1 MSSLDIAALKA
12 SVLAAFKKGNKTMK
26 QRLEDIID
34 STFNRTDDAGGGGSL
49 TLGETNVTAYRG
61 DRGKEAYDHSQS
73 SHAPADAVAL
83 SNSYTD
89 TEIAALD
96 AAILILLAAKA
107 NALGAD
113 DNYVTDAMLVILGN
127 TSGSNSGDQ
136 DISGLVVKAN
146 NLSDLTNAGTALT
159 NLGGNAVGK
168 NIFLLANPGA
178 VVFIRVNADNSIT
191 LRSAAQL
198 LSDIGAQAAGTYLVA
213 GNNLSDLANAATAR
227 GNLGGTTV
235 GGNLFLLA
243 NPGAITFIR
252 VNADN
257 TVTTRSAANFR
268 SDIGATTLGAA
279 LLLMVDVAAIRFIR
293 VNADNTVS
301 TRTAAEMLAD
311 IGAQA
316 SGTYLVAGSNLSD
329 VSNAV
334 TARTNLGAT
343 TLGSALFLLTNVAA
357 IRFLR
362 VNADN
367 TVSTRTAA
375 EMLADIGAQ
384 ASGTYLVAGN
394 NLSDLANAAT
404 ARGNLGA
411 TTVGAALFLLAN
423 PGAITFL
430 RINAD
435 NTVTSRSAAN
445 FITDIGGTTIGAA
458 ILTLANPGAIT
469 FLRMNADNS
478 ATARSAANFL
488 IDLGATTVGAALLA
502 LANPGVVTFIRIN
515 ADNTITARTAAQLL
529 SDIGAQAA
537 GTYLVAGNNLSDV
550 SNAGTARTNLGGTT
564 VGQNIF
570 LLANPG
576 AIRFIRIN
584 ADNSITSRTAAE
596 LLADISAQAAG
607 AYLTAANIVQVIT
620 NGNIATSPSEDAVFD
635 ALADKAQVNSA
646 EFSQVVV
653 SGTAYYITGTAINV
667 KTTTLQVGSSFTWRL
682 WLSKTA
688 AGTGTFQI
696 RIYRGTNG
704 TTGDTADVTQTIGP
718 VQTGIVDSMWVDVT
732 IYVTTIGAAGAYFWT
747 ISPMNKAAS
756 AAGFGIVT
764 GTTGL
769 FSGSVAAVALNTAN
783 LKFGIAFISTTGTP
797 TVRVP
802 SIQKFS

>member
-1 MSSLDIAALKA
+1 MANLNIADL
-12 SVLAAFKKGNKTMK
+12 LAAVTAPFKKSNKTLR
-26 QRLEDIID
+26 QRLQDIVD
-34 STFNRTDDAGGGGSL
+34 SSFNRTDDAGGGGGL

-61 DRGKEAYDHSQS
+61 DRGKIAYDHSQS
-73 SHAPADAVAL
+73 SHAPADAVAQ
-83 SNSYTD
+83 SNTYTD

-96 AAILILLAAKA
+96 AAILLLLAAKA

-136 DISGLVVKAN
+136 DLSGLVVKAN

-178 VVFIRVNADNSIT
+178 VRFIRINADNTISVRT
-191 LRSAAQL
+191 AAEL
-198 LSDIGAQAAGTYLVA
+198 LADIGAQAAATYLVA
-213 GNNLSDLANAATAR
+213 GNNLSDITNAATAR

-257 TVTTRSAANFR
+257 SVTARSAANFR
-268 SDIGATTLGAA
+268 SDLGATTLGAA
-279 LLLMVDVAAIRFIR
+279 LLLLTDVAAIRFIR

-329 VSNAV
+329 VSNAA

-343 TLGSALFLLTNVAA
+343 TLGSAIFLLTNVAA

-445 FITDIGGTTIGAA
+445 FITDLGGTTIGAA
-458 ILTLANPGAIT
+458 ILALANPGAIT

-478 ATARSAANFL
+478 ATSRSAANFL
-488 IDLGATTVGAALLA
+488 IDLGATTVGAALLT
-502 LANPGVVTFIRIN
+502 LANPGAVTFIRIN

-537 GTYLVAGNNLSDV
+537 GTYLTAG
-550 SNAGTARTNLGGTT
+550 
-564 VGQNIF
+564 
-570 LLANPG
+570 
-576 AIRFIRIN
+576 
-584 ADNSITSRTAAE
+584 
-596 LLADISAQAAG
+596 
-607 AYLTAANIVQVIT
+607 NIVQVIT
-620 NGNIATSPSEDAVFD
+620 NGNTTTAPSEDVVFD

-646 EFSQVVV
+646 EFSQLVV
-653 SGTAYYITGTAINV
+653 SGTAYYITGTAINI

-682 WLSKTA
+682 WMSKTA

-704 TTGDTADVTQTIGP
+704 TTSDTADVTQTIGA
-718 VQTGIVDSMWVDVT
+718 VQTAIVDSMWVDVT
-732 IYVTTIGAAGAYFWT
+732 INITTTGATGAYFWT